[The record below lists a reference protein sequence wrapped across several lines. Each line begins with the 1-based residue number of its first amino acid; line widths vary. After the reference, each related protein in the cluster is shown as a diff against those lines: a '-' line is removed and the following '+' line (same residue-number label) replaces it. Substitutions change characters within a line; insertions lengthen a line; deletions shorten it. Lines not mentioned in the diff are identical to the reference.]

1 MRWGG
6 ADRQTAEVAGPPD
19 HRNDGE
25 MGGIEETQLQGGG
38 AAGPQTRWGDGWDGQ
53 TDSRGGGAARRQ
65 TRWGDGWDG
74 QTDSRGERHL
84 WALEDQSRLLRFV

>member
-6 ADRQTAEVAGPPD
+6 ADRQTAEVAGSPD

-25 MGGIEETQLQGGG
+25 TGGIKETQLQGGG
-38 AAGPQTRWGDGWDGQ
+38 AAGP
-53 TDSRGGGAARRQ
+53 Q